1 MKLPA
6 WGLEVKLENG
16 DGVRH
21 YPPLMKICVLLP
33 GKIKPKV
40 LAAAQEEYAKR
51 LKAFGVEVVEY
62 KAEKVSSRTPEQTKQ
77 AEAERIFKLLKE
89 GDYLV
94 ACDERGQ
101 KIQTREMAELV
112 KAARQGGFPM
122 AGKRRMV
129 VVIGGALGL
138 AGSVRERADAV
149 WSLSSLVMAGGVA
162 RIVLLEALYRAM
174 TVVEGHPY
182 HNE

>member
-1 MKLPA
+1 
-6 WGLEVKLENG
+6 
-16 DGVRH
+16 
-21 YPPLMKICVLLP
+21 MKICILLP
-33 GKIKPKV
+33 GKIKPKA
-40 LAAAQEEYAKR
+40 LAAAQDEYIKR
-51 LKAFGVEVVEY
+51 LKAFGVEMLEY
-62 KAEKVSSRTPEQTKQ
+62 KDEKVSSHTPEQTKQ

-94 ACDERGQ
+94 ACDERGK
-101 KIQTREMAELV
+101 KIQTLELAELL
-112 KAARQGGFPM
+112 KASRRGDYPL

-129 VVIGGALGL
+129 VVVGGALGL
-138 AGSVRERADAV
+138 AESVRKKADAV

-162 RIVLLEALYRAM
+162 RIVLLEGLYRAF